1 MSQNI
6 SARDARTV
14 DALNII
20 SSELKNRF
28 SQITIKKILL
38 INPPTVSEDVFDIS
52 LAKRKRYSAFP
63 PYGLLV
69 IAEHLRKN
77 GFEVEVLDLQ
87 YQILSRVH
95 AVSPDDDFQYTQEW
109 KLFLEG
115 KIEEFQPDLVGVTCM
130 FTMTHNASK
139 EVVREVKALR
149 NIPVVLG
156 GVHVTN
162 NTSDILRDISVAD
175 IACTHEAEVSFIHLL
190 CALNGE
196 GAWGGLSN
204 ISMVIHGAYYEVGGL
219 EGVPKSEINIIPAF
233 DLVDINNYS
242 QVGSVG
248 SFLSLL
254 PDETRAG
261 TVLANRGCR
270 GKCTFCSVRSFNG
283 AGVRSRSVDSTA
295 DEISILY
302 NEYGISHIMWLDDD
316 LFVNGRTT
324 VALFNEI
331 VRRGLKIT
339 WDASN
344 GVIAAALTPEIMQAS
359 AESGCIGLNF
369 GFESGNPAMLRKMR
383 KPGTIED
390 YLRAAELCK
399 KYPQVSTRGFLMMG
413 FPDETFGMMTE
424 TMELAVKMQMDWYNI
439 TILQPLPSTELGQGL
454 PEDGITEEVKY
465 NIGPFGKQNESEK
478 RQDGLVAS
486 FAEEFSHLRP
496 NVVPT
501 KDQLSH
507 IWLYMNYVTNFARIK
522 DVHNP
527 IKQKML
533 HMHVKNIAD
542 RITEKHGFAH
552 YFTGI
557 LEEKL
562 GNLEEAKRRAELTR
576 VSLENSAYWRDKFS
590 AFGLDAE
597 LTAFKSRIGC

>member
-1 MSQNI
+1 MSHNI
-6 SARDARTV
+6 LEINNSTAGA
-14 DALNII
+14 IKSI
-20 SSELKNRF
+20 SSEIMNRF
-28 SQITIKKILL
+28 SGINVRRILL
-38 INPPTVSEDVFDIS
+38 VNPPTVSEDVFDMS
-52 LAKRKRYSAFP
+52 LALRKRYSAFP
-63 PYGLLV
+63 PYGLLI

-77 GFEVEVLDLQ
+77 GFDVEVLDLQ
-87 YQILSRVH
+87 YQILSWVH
-95 AVSPDDDFQYTQEW
+95 SFSPNEVSQYTQTW
-109 KLFLEG
+109 KLFLKE
-115 KIEEFQPDLVGVTCM
+115 KIEAFSPDLVGVTCM
-130 FTMTHNASK
+130 FTMTHHSFK
-139 EVVREVKALR
+139 DVISVTRELR
-149 NIPVVLG
+149 NIPIVLG

-162 NTSDILRDISVAD
+162 DTNNILRDIGVAD
-175 IACTHEAEVSFIHLL
+175 IACTHEAEITFPQLIS
-190 CALNGE
+190 ALNGE
-196 GAWGGLSN
+196 GMWDTLSN
-204 ISMVIHGAYYEVGGL
+204 VSMIVNGIYHEVSGAKGVSKAEVN
-219 EGVPKSEINIIPAF
+219 VIPAF

-283 AGVRSRSVDSTA
+283 VGVRSRSVDSTA

-316 LFVNGRTT
+316 LFVNGKTT

-369 GFESGNPAMLRKMR
+369 GFESGNPFMLRKMR
-383 KPGTIED
+383 KPGTVED
-390 YLRAAELCK
+390 YLMAAELCK

-424 TMELAVKMQMDWYNI
+424 TLELAVKMQMDWYNI

-478 RQDGLVAS
+478 RQDGLVES
-486 FAEEFSHLRP
+486 FAEKFSHLHP

-533 HMHVKNIAD
+533 HKHVKNIAD

-562 GNLEEAKRRAELTR
+562 GNLEEARRRAELTCI
-576 VSLENSAYWRDKFS
+576 SLENSAYWRDKFS
-590 AFGLDAE
+590 AFGLDSE
-597 LTAFKSRIGC
+597 LAAFKSRIGC